1 MNTVTRSLLGVALTA
16 GAMYMFDPV
25 SGHRR
30 RVLLRDQC
38 ARTARRIELGTRD
51 ARHEVSERARRL
63 ASDTRAHLG
72 RSKISDKALLKQ
84 SRAAIARASSHP
96 EAIACT
102 AHDGHVYL
110 RGDTLT
116 YEHQHV
122 LDEMR
127 SLEGVRVI
135 TDHLT
140 IREPHEGIR
149 RLHGHD
155 EHEGWSVAGRVFAG
169 AAGCAL
175 VYWGIK
181 ERKSLAEFGTAAWQ
195 ASKRE
200 IEERRREIR
209 DAIGT
214 GVDEARS
221 AASDVTETGAEAL
234 ESVHARIHEGKSAS
248 GGARSGFVN

>member
-1 MNTVTRSLLGVALTA
+1 MNSVTRSLLGVALAA
-16 GAMYMFDPV
+16 GAMYIFDPD

-30 RVLLRDQC
+30 RVLLRDRC
-38 ARTARRIELGTRD
+38 ARAAQRLELRTRD
-51 ARHEVSERARRL
+51 ARHEVSHQVHDLTAKARTQLARR
-63 ASDTRAHLG
+63 
-72 RSKISDKALLKQ
+72 KVNDKALLKQ

-221 AASDVTETGAEAL
+221 AASDVTET
-234 ESVHARIHEGKSAS
+234 
-248 GGARSGFVN
+248 